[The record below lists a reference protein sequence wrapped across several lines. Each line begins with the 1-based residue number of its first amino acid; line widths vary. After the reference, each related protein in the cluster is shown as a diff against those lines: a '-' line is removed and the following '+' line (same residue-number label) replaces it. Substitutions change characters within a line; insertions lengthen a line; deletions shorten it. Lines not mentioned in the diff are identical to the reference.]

1 MLEHSS
7 VSRLVDKLVKNELIY
22 REVNE
27 KNRRDLFLYLTEK
40 GRITVNSLRE
50 QSMTFYQGILNNSSE
65 SERKIVVKGFE
76 LLIDSISKSTC
87 EKNEK
92 NKS

>member
-1 MLEHSS
+1 
-7 VSRLVDKLVKNELIY
+7 
-22 REVNE
+22 
-27 KNRRDLFLYLTEK
+27 
-40 GRITVNSLRE
+40 
-50 QSMTFYQGILNNSSE
+50 MTFYQSILNNSSE

>member
-50 QSMTFYQGILNNSSE
+50 QSMTFYQSILNNSSE